1 MKAFIL
7 EDIGQLC
14 THLAS
19 QRQVFTAQHIV
30 DSAELDW
37 LPLTDKANPVI
48 STLPTLPTYPA
59 KQFFFPER
67 EPLFHF
73 DGSTFKELLPEVEPQ
88 VLFGVRSCDLC
99 AIAYQDQF
107 FQKDPYYQ
115 ARRKATLLVGIDCHQ
130 PCEGGFCPT
139 VNAGPF
145 VRENMA
151 DLVCHQQADK
161 NWLVLVQTPE
171 GKALIEGL
179 NLQIADPSLISQ
191 RSEQEAQVAAEFPPA
206 EHIETGI
213 QRINQAQVPAE
224 LWQHMGLQCLACSG
238 CTNLCPTC
246 SCFTSYDRPAAD
258 GIERERCWDS
268 CLYDAFQREASNH
281 NPSAEAGQRVERF
294 WFHKF
299 SDEYIKIFG
308 RYGCTGCGRCEKTC
322 PGVIGVHSV
331 MRRISTT
338 L

>member
-7 EDIGQLC
+7 EDIEHLRD
-14 THLAS
+14 HLAS
-19 QRQVFTAQHIV
+19 QRQVFTPQYAE
-30 DSAELDW
+30 DSTELDW
-37 LPLTDKANPVI
+37 LPLTDKTASVTAERPV
-48 STLPTLPTYPA
+48 LPTYPA
-59 KQFFFPER
+59 KQFFFPDR
-67 EPLFHF
+67 EILFQF
-73 DGSTFKELLPEVEPQ
+73 DGSAFKETLPEVEPQ

-107 FQKDPYYQ
+107 FEQDPYYQ
-115 ARRKATLLVGIDCHQ
+115 ARRKATLLVGIDCNQ
-130 PCEGGFCPT
+130 PCEGGFCPS

-145 VRENMA
+145 IRDGLA
-151 DLVCHQQADK
+151 DLACHQREDK
-161 NWLVLVQTPE
+161 SWLILAHTSE
-171 GKALIEGL
+171 GEALIERL
-179 NLQIADPSLISQ
+179 NLQAADPNLIAQ
-191 RSEQEAQVAAEFPPA
+191 RNEQETQVAAEFPSA

-224 LWQHMGLQCLACSG
+224 TWQNMGLQCLACSG

-246 SCFTSYDRPAAD
+246 SCFTSYDRPVAE

-268 CLYDAFQREASNH
+268 CLYDAFQREASSH
-281 NPSAEAGQRVERF
+281 NPSADAGQRVERF

-299 SDEYIKIFG
+299 SDEYVKSFG

-331 MRRISTT
+331 MKRISAA